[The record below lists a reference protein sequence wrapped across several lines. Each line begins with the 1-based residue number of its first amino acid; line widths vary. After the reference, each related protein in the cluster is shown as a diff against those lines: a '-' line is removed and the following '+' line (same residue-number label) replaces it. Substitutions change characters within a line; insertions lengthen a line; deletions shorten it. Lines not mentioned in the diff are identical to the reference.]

1 MKRDGREGKRTGREK
16 GGGVVPQLQLLD
28 PPVSNEN
35 KDLWRT
41 RIVDRTTAM

>member
-1 MKRDGREGKRTGREK
+1 MGGRGRGQEGRK